1 MLGRFRRRIS
11 RSKSVAVD
19 EHLVDPILTKSISW
33 SLSDEQLFS
42 RLTFAEDTNLDDKPP
57 RKLNPS
63 IYSHIS
69 AATGSSQ
76 RTTVT
81 NQVDTGILSLP
92 TEVLLALHEYL
103 TPSSEVALRHACARF
118 FHLFKTPSFYLSGD
132 DRFDFLCKLERD
144 QDPDNLERLVCGTC
158 RDLHMKSSFPAAE
171 KQRGA
176 ERDCRQVW
184 LCAHKSLGY
193 QKTVKNIKAGH
204 EAPFRSEVIEPCNR
218 CRDVIRSRSV
228 ADRPERGTSAAE
240 LDSENAASLLVT
252 KIALL
257 QAPAPSYNQKIS
269 SGSSSYKE
277 VFGVKELADALTALD
292 FPICSHIRLSD
303 PYMLSRFCRACINTQ
318 KLPPNVRGPPC
329 ISESKRE
336 YGDPEYLGKCKQ
348 SCYTR
353 GCRTRFMFQAR
364 ESLAPDNSGRKQ
376 VWLIL
381 AIYRWL
387 GPLQSAG
394 PDPLWRSHSVNH
406 NDRLQMRQK
415 WDALEKTRSRK
426 PMPNWSICLLHPE
439 DSTVRSEHT
448 AAFRPSNSG
457 SLEDALKGIL
467 INMGRDK

>member
-11 RSKSVAVD
+11 RSKSVVVEQED
-19 EHLVDPILTKSISW
+19 LVDPVLKQTLSW

-42 RLTFAEDTNLDDKPP
+42 KLTFTEDTNLDDKPP

-69 AATGSSQ
+69 AATGSSL
-76 RTTVT
+76 RTTV

-92 TEVLLALHEYL
+92 TEVLLTLQEHL
-103 TPSSEVALRHACARF
+103 TLSSEVALRHACARF

-132 DRFDFLCKLERD
+132 ERFEFLCMFERD

-171 KQRGA
+171 KHRGA

-193 QKTVKNIKAGH
+193 QKTVKNVKAGL

-218 CRDVIRSRSV
+218 CRDVIRNRSV
-228 ADRPERGTSAAE
+228 ADRPEKGMSAADLE
-240 LDSENAASLLVT
+240 SENAASLLVT

-257 QAPAPSYNQKIS
+257 QAPVPSYSQKTF
-269 SGSSSYKE
+269 SGGSSYKE
-277 VFGVKELADALTALD
+277 VFGVKEVADALGALD
-292 FPICSHIRLSD
+292 FPICSHLRLSD
-303 PYMLSRFCRACINTQ
+303 PYLLSRFCRACINTQ
-318 KLPPNVRGPPC
+318 KLPPHVKGPPC
-329 ISESKRE
+329 ISEAKRE

-364 ESLAPDNSGRKQ
+364 ESLAPDSSGRKQ

-387 GPLQSAG
+387 GPLQSTG